1 MKPPAFRFY
10 ADDFLAGT
18 LDLSQADVGAY
29 VRLLC
34 HQWNRGSI
42 PVEPEKQHRLAGGSV
57 SVDVL
62 AKFRVWEDG
71 MLRNDRLES
80 ERAQQDQFR
89 AIQSEKG
96 KKSGISRKE
105 GTGVQPGF
113 NRGSTEPPTEDE
125 PNHQPKTNPPL
136 PLPLPKEKKKRR
148 DSKPDMTDEQWL
160 EYMKAKPELQRI
172 DVGREY
178 GKMLEWCQR
187 KNEKPTR
194 RRFEIWVGKAE
205 PGLELAAK
213 PTADQRGPFTP
224 QPHRG
229 LHTWEDY
236 DNLMA
241 SL

>member
-1 MKPPAFRFY
+1 MKPPAFQFY
-10 ADDFLAGT
+10 ADDFLGGT
-18 LDLSQADVGAY
+18 SDMTTEEVGAY
-29 VRLLC
+29 IRLLC
-34 HQWNRGSI
+34 NQWTKGGL
-42 PVEPEKQHRLAGGSV
+42 PDDDTRLVIMAGQCQAS
-57 SVDVL
+57 SL
-62 AKFRVWEDG
+62 AKAKTKFGICEDG
-71 MLRNDRLES
+71 ALRNARMEH
-80 ERAQQDQFR
+80 ERQKQDAYRQKQ
-89 AIQSEKG
+89 AS
-96 KKSGISRKE
+96 
-105 GTGVQPGF
+105 
-113 NRGSTEPPTEDE
+113 NGSKRWVGNAKPDAVAMPSLM
-125 PNHQPKTNPPL
+125 PNACSPSPSPL
-136 PLPLPKEKKKRR
+136 PIEKKKRR
-148 DSKPDMTDEQWL
+148 DSKTDMTDGEWL
-160 EYMKAKPELQRI
+160 EHLKAKPELQRI
-172 DVGREY
+172 DVGHEY